1 MSGPNPSKR
10 PNDNND
16 EESSKRRKENLEEFE
31 RLVAQSQEDENRGRS
46 QTRSSGGYGGSRGG
60 KFHRN
65 ENVQGDTQS
74 LAHLPTPTPVGTLG
88 LGIPGA
94 NPLFQQTA
102 INLSN
107 SNLLNRLN
115 MAGLVNA
122 YIDMSPP
129 VSNDLTSVAN
139 FTGNGLVPY
148 NATQGLAQRL
158 VQAQDQSLLVQQ
170 AYAPG
175 LIQGQSNQL
184 SSQPGNQRTRPV
196 STNPPDKSWQDA
208 PRLPRGSQAR
218 ARGATPKK
226 ASTPLTTKLEG
237 SLGQQHD
244 RWSENL
250 TKAWSE
256 LRQAQL
262 WDGQG
267 YVSSIFAVFVPLIVA
282 RLPGMDILNGLAELT
297 LEKAGGLEDIRLQ
310 SKQLERSCVEICVQV
325 AKGKENRTNLLE
337 VWLMLVQWATTLWM
351 GSPIPL
357 TTWTRVWFSK
367 AFPPMTTD
375 SDHVII
381 FLDSEKAREHAA
393 THKVHEVRQW
403 TKHYNDMANSRRT
416 LYKPCAG

>member
-1 MSGPNPSKR
+1 
-10 PNDNND
+10 
-16 EESSKRRKENLEEFE
+16 
-31 RLVAQSQEDENRGRS
+31 
-46 QTRSSGGYGGSRGG
+46 
-60 KFHRN
+60 
-65 ENVQGDTQS
+65 
-74 LAHLPTPTPVGTLG
+74 
-88 LGIPGA
+88 
-94 NPLFQQTA
+94 
-102 INLSN
+102 
-107 SNLLNRLN
+107 
-115 MAGLVNA
+115 
-122 YIDMSPP
+122 MSPP

-175 LIQGQSNQL
+175 LIQGQSNEL

-267 YVSSIFAVFVPLIVA
+267 YVSSIFAVFVPLTVA

-325 AKGKENRTNLLE
+325 AKGKENRTNLPSL
-337 VWLMLVQWATTLWM
+337 
-351 GSPIPL
+351 
-357 TTWTRVWFSK
+357 R
-367 AFPPMTTD
+367 
-375 SDHVII
+375 
-381 FLDSEKAREHAA
+381 
-393 THKVHEVRQW
+393 
-403 TKHYNDMANSRRT
+403 
-416 LYKPCAG
+416 